1 MSTSVSSKTSNEE
14 LQKLN
19 QTSRYQQLKSKKE
32 SLEKT
37 LNAKYELLHQICQQV
52 IVLSSKLI
60 SEF

>member
-1 MSTSVSSKTSNEE
+1 MSTSVSSVKTSNDE

-32 SLEKT
+32 TLEKS

-52 IVLSSKLI
+52 ITCFLI
-60 SEF
+60 PISV

>member
-1 MSTSVSSKTSNEE
+1 MSTSISSSKTSNDE

-32 SLEKT
+32 TLEKS

-52 IVLSSKLI
+52 RYMNMN
-60 SEF
+60 FA